1 MERFRHSHYIFFVEV
16 NIEILTDWT
25 KEVFLPQAK
34 VGSHALFDMWGG
46 WKKPLTGEHV
56 TEKELQIHY
65 VPGMQYL
72 LWRFYNT
79 SYSRGSYWQDS
90 APGRLLQSA
99 IQGRSS
105 HSLQSDQTPER

>member
-1 MERFRHSHYIFFVEV
+1 MSLREHRRSSRTSCRNSRISGAPGQSLERYMERFRHSHYIFFVEV

-65 VPGMQYL
+65 IPGMQHL
-72 LWRFYNT
+72 LWHFYNT
-79 SYSRGSYWQDS
+79 S
-90 APGRLLQSA
+90 
-99 IQGRSS
+99 
-105 HSLQSDQTPER
+105 